1 MADQVLTGKE
11 EKVIRTVERT
21 LEAVQSG
28 HQQPGVKITN
38 LSSGKIQIEVHAYD
52 DDVDTA
58 GSLAMAEYARVMA
71 WALAQQG
78 LVAVPDEEL
87 QRLRWYASIGL
98 AAEAKSQPPESAA
111 PEPDDFL
118 AKLTAINAAGVQVTD
133 AD

>member
-28 HQQPGVKITN
+28 HQQPGVKVTN

-52 DDVDTA
+52 DDISTA
-58 GSLAMAEYARVMA
+58 GTLAMAEYDRVMT
-71 WALAQQG
+71 WALKQQG
-78 LVAVPDEEL
+78 LVGVPEAEL
-87 QRLRWYASIGL
+87 QKLRWYASIGL
-98 AAEAKSQPPESAA
+98 AAEAKQEPASQDL
-111 PEPDDFL
+111 EPDDFL
-118 AKLTAINAAGVQVTD
+118 AKLVAVNNAGVQVTD